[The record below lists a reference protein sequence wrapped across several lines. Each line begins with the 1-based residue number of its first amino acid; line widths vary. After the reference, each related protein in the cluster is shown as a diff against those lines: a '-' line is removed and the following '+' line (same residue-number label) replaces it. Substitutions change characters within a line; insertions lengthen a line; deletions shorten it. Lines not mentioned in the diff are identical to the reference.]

1 MGHRPWFSCHM
12 AETLSPLLS
21 EDDERRLSAV
31 LVALRDADCTLAT
44 AESCT
49 GGLLSS
55 LFTDV
60 EGCGHVF
67 VAGFVVYTD
76 AAKAE
81 VLGINPELIEQETA
95 VSRAVGLAMA
105 QGALDKA
112 GTDLALATTGFTG
125 AAGAEGEPGLVHIAC
140 AITGRKPLHRE
151 CHFRTADRGEGR
163 VAAISAAIHLLE
175 QALEHH
181 IIGAP
186 PVTAMVDPET

>member
-1 MGHRPWFSCHM
+1 M

-21 EDDERRLSAV
+21 EEDEARLSAV
-31 LVALRDADCTLAT
+31 LVALRDADFTLAT

-76 AAKAE
+76 EAKAA
-81 VLGINPELIEQETA
+81 VLGIDAGLIAKETA
-95 VSRAVGLAMA
+95 VSKAVGVAMA
-105 QGALDKA
+105 EGALDKA
-112 GTDLALATTGFTG
+112 ETDFAVATTGFTG
-125 AAGAEGEPGLVHIAC
+125 SAGAEGEPGLVHIAC
-140 AITGRKPLHRE
+140 AVKGGKTLHRE
-151 CHFRTADRGEGR
+151 HHFDTDDRGEGR
-163 VAAISAAIHLLE
+163 RAAISASIHLLE
-175 QALEHH
+175 AALADH

-186 PVTAMVDPET
+186 PVTAIVAPET